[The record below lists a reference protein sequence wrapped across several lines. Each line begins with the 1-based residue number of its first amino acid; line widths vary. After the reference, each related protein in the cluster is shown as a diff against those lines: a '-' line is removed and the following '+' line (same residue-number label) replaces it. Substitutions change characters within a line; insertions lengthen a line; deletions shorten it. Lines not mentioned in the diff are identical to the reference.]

1 MGCFP
6 KSEML
11 YSNNL
16 SPGIC
21 RGFCV
26 LLGWP
31 SAEQHGDNMKAKL
44 HMNIDPQLK
53 EALQVLAAK
62 DNRNLTNFIE
72 VQLRHLVETAIV
84 RKNTEVLTKGN

>member
-1 MGCFP
+1 
-6 KSEML
+6 ML

-44 HMNIDPQLK
+44 HMNIDAQLK
-53 EALQVLAAK
+53 EALQMLAAK

-72 VQLRHLVETAIV
+72 VQLRQLVDQACQ
-84 RKNTEVLTKGN
+84 RKMSDAFEECLTKGN